1 MSVRASITP
10 IYGESPKMS
19 KKQSEV
25 IHSKLSE
32 TDLGLLMV
40 HAADIFS
47 KTDEDAFSRVL
58 LGTYCVIL
66 ARLLKG
72 TIVTTAVL
80 MEHDPSHLNTVSR
93 RASKLVDLGLLER
106 HKAINENKRY
116 EIAFRVPDSLVEKL
130 RARRRG

>member
-1 MSVRASITP
+1 
-10 IYGESPKMS
+10 MS

-40 HAADIFS
+40 HAADVFS
-47 KTDEDAFSRVL
+47 QTDEDAFSRVL

-116 EIAFRVPDSLVEKL
+116 EIAFTVPVGLVEKL
-130 RARRRG
+130 RRVRRG

>member
-1 MSVRASITP
+1 
-10 IYGESPKMS
+10 MS
-19 KKQSEV
+19 KKQSDV

-66 ARLLKG
+66 ARLAKG
-72 TIVTTAVL
+72 TIITTAVL

-93 RASKLVDLGLLER
+93 RASKLVELGLLER
-106 HKAINENKRY
+106 HKVINENKRY
-116 EIAFRVPDSLVEKL
+116 EIAFKVPDDLVTKL
-130 RARRRG
+130 RRAGRG

>member
-66 ARLLKG
+66 ARVLKG

-93 RASKLVDLGLLER
+93 RASKLVELGLLER
-106 HKAINENKRY
+106 YKAINENKRY
-116 EIAFRVPDSLVEKL
+116 EIAFKVPDGLVENL
-130 RARRRG
+130 RRARRG

>member
-25 IHSKLSE
+25 IHNKLSE

-58 LGTYCVIL
+58 LGTYCDPG
-66 ARLLKG
+66 AAAEG
-72 TIVTTAVL
+72 
-80 MEHDPSHLNTVSR
+80 HDRHDG
-93 RASKLVDLGLLER
+93 RADG
-106 HKAINENKRY
+106 A
-116 EIAFRVPDSLVEKL
+116 
-130 RARRRG
+130 